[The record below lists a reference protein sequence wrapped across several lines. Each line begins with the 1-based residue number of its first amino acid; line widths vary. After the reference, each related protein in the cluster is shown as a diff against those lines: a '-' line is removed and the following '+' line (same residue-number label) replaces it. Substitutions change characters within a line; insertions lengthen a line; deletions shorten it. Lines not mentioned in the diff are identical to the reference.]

1 MQIQAVLHGNR
12 DIRPDGEE
20 KGLETKLFEKPWR
33 LKTNKIQYLIKGG
46 ELLKRFFGYEDEGNL
61 CSQVWIASTV
71 TSSVNGNEGLSQV
84 DCGRE
89 IRYLKEMIE
98 EYPAQIMGEEHV
110 KRWGSST
117 GVLIK
122 MLNSCDRLLVQAHP
136 DQEKAKKYF
145 NSDFGKTE
153 SWYVLDLDENTE
165 SSCIY
170 AGFKPGV
177 DQEMFRRL
185 IEIQDTQAIL
195 DCLYRFEIQKGQV
208 IFIPAGLP
216 HTLGSGSLMIEIQ
229 EPVDITLR
237 AERIRPDGSVLPEE
251 SLHSGIGLEAL
262 LDCFDFTIRS
272 KEETEKKIFVSPRI
286 LKEEDFMGEEILIG
300 PDTTTRFGMNRIR
313 MDGAGGKRSWK
324 KENGAFTIVLVTDGT
339 GRLVTETGEEP
350 LKKGTEL
357 WIPNGVKTYRYE
369 TEEKL
374 EIVECYPP
382 QN

>member
-1 MQIQAVLHGNR
+1 MG
-12 DIRPDGEE
+12 PDGKEN
-20 KGLETKLFEKPWR
+20 GLEADISKKPWR

-71 TSSVNGNEGLSQV
+71 TSSVNGSEGLSQV
-84 DCGRE
+84 ETEEGS
-89 IRYLKEMIE
+89 RYLKEMIE
-98 EYPAQIMGEEHV
+98 EQPVPILGEEHV

-136 DQEKAKKYF
+136 DQEKAKRYF

-153 SWYVLDLDENTE
+153 SWYVLDLDETVE
-165 SSCIY
+165 APCIY

-177 DQEMFRRL
+177 DRESFRRL
-185 IEIQDTQAIL
+185 IEIQDTEKIL
-195 DCLYRFEIQKGQV
+195 NCLYRFEIQKGQV
-208 IFIPAGLP
+208 ILIPAGLP
-216 HTLGSGSLMIEIQ
+216 HTLGAGSLMIEIQ

-272 KEETEKKIFVSPRI
+272 EEETRERIFISPQV
-286 LKEEDFMGEEILIG
+286 LKEDDTVREEVLIG
-300 PDTTTRFGMNRIR
+300 SETTTCFGMNRIR
-313 MDGAGGKRSWK
+313 ISGTGKIKSCS
-324 KENGAFTIVLVTDGT
+324 KENKAFTIVLVTEGC
-339 GRLVTETGEEP
+339 GRIVTEAGEEL
-350 LKKGTEL
+350 LKKGTEI
-357 WIPNGVKTYRYE
+357 WIPHGVKTYRYE
-369 TEEKL
+369 TEQTL

-382 QN
+382 QI

>member
-1 MQIQAVLHGNR
+1 MEA
-12 DIRPDGEE
+12 
-20 KGLETKLFEKPWR
+20 KLFEKPWR

-71 TSSVNGNEGLSQV
+71 TSSVNGNEGLSQLEMG
-84 DCGRE
+84 DE
-89 IRYLKEMIE
+89 DRYLKDIID
-98 EYPAQIMGEEHV
+98 EYPVQIMGEEHV
-110 KRWGSST
+110 KRWGTST

-145 NSDFGKTE
+145 HSDFGKTE
-153 SWYVLDLDENTE
+153 SWYVLDLDTKTE
-165 SSCIY
+165 SPCIY

-177 DQEMFRRL
+177 NREMFRRL
-185 IEIQDTQAIL
+185 IEIQDTKKIL

-216 HTLGSGSLMIEIQ
+216 HTLGEGSLMIEIQ

-262 LDCFDFTIRS
+262 LDCFDFTVRS
-272 KEETEKKIFVSPRI
+272 EEETRDKIFQPSRMLKKEAHVS
-286 LKEEDFMGEEILIG
+286 EEVLIG
-300 PDTTTRFGMNRIR
+300 PETTTRFGMNRIR
-313 MDGAGGKRSWK
+313 MDGTEGRKTYS
-324 KENGAFTIVLVTDGT
+324 KENGAFTIVLVTEGS
-339 GRLVTETGEEP
+339 GRIVTEAGEEP
-350 LKKGTEL
+350 LNKGTEL
-357 WIPNGVKTYRYE
+357 WLPNGVKTYRYE
-369 TEEKL
+369 TGEKL

-382 QN
+382 QT

>member
-1 MQIQAVLHGNR
+1 MC
-12 DIRPDGEE
+12 PDGKEN
-20 KGLETKLFEKPWR
+20 GLEANIYEKPWR

-46 ELLKRFFGYEDEGNL
+46 DLLKRFFGYEDEGNL

-84 DCGRE
+84 E
-89 IRYLKEMIE
+89 INGESRYLKEMIE
-98 EYPAQIMGEEHV
+98 EQPVRILGEKHV
-110 KRWGSST
+110 ERWGSSA

-136 DQEKAKKYF
+136 DKEKARRYF

-153 SWYVLDLDENTE
+153 SWYVLDLDDKVE
-165 SSCIY
+165 SPCIY

-177 DQEMFRRL
+177 DRESFRHL
-185 IEIQDTQAIL
+185 IEIQDTEKIL

-216 HTLGSGSLMIEIQ
+216 HTLGAGSLMIEIQ

-272 KEETEKKIFVSPRI
+272 EEETRERIFVSPYIFRE
-286 LKEEDFMGEEILIG
+286 LESVSEEVLIG
-300 PDTTTRFGMNRIR
+300 PETTTRFGMNRIR
-313 MDGAGGKRSWK
+313 MNGMGETKTYSK
-324 KENGAFTIVLVTDGT
+324 KNGAFTIVLVTEGC
-339 GRLVTETGEEP
+339 GKIVTEAGEEI
-350 LKKGTEL
+350 LKKGTEIWL
-357 WIPNGVKTYRYE
+357 PNGVKTYRYE
-369 TEEKL
+369 TDKSL

-382 QN
+382 QI